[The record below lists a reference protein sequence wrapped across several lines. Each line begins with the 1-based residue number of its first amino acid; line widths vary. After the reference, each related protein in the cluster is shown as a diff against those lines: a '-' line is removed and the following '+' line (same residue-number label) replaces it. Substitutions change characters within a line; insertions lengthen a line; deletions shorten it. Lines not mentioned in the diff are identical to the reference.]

1 MKAIVYHQYG
11 SPEVLELQELDKPVP
26 KDDEVLVHV
35 HAASINILDW
45 YGISGLGIG
54 RIGGGLRRPKDPR
67 VGVDFAGVVEGV
79 GANVELFK
87 PGDEV
92 YGGRGGS
99 FAEYVTIGE
108 QRGIAPKPASVTFE
122 QAATVPVAG
131 LTALQGLRDKGQLQP
146 GQKVLIN
153 GASGGVGTF
162 AVQIAKAFGAE
173 VTAVCHTRH
182 VDAIR
187 SLGADHVVDYA
198 REDFTRSGQPYDL
211 VLDVSGGRPWREC
224 RRVLKPNATFVLIG
238 GPKTNRLIGPLAHII
253 RIRLASLRASQKVIF
268 FIANV
273 NREDLIFMNELLEA
287 GKVTPLID
295 RQYPLG
301 ELSQAMHHFA
311 EGHPHG
317 KIVITVPG
325 NKTYEST

>member
-1 MKAIVYHQYG
+1 MKAIVHHKYG
-11 SPEVLELQELDKPVP
+11 SPDVLELEDIDQPVAA
-26 KDDEVLVHV
+26 DDEVLVHV
-35 HAASINILDW
+35 HAASLNILDW
-45 YGISGLGIG
+45 YGISGLAIG

-67 VGVDFAGVVEGV
+67 VGVDFAGVVEEV
-79 GANVELFK
+79 GANVKLFK
-87 PGDEV
+87 PGHEV
-92 YGGRGGS
+92 YGGKSGS

-108 QRGIAPKPASVTFE
+108 QRGIAPKPPSIPFE

-131 LTALQGLRDKGQLQP
+131 LTALQGLRDKGQIQP

-187 SLGADHVVDYA
+187 SLGADYIIDYA
-198 REDFTRSGQPYDL
+198 REDFTRSGQRYDL
-211 VLDVSGGRPWREC
+211 MLDVSGGRSWWEC
-224 RRVLKPNATFVLIG
+224 RRVLKPNATLVLIG

-253 RIRLASLRASQKVIF
+253 RIRVAALRASQKVIF
-268 FIANV
+268 FIANL
-273 NREDLIFMNELLEA
+273 NREDLLFMNELLES
-287 GKVTPLID
+287 GKVIPFID
-295 RQYPLG
+295 QQYLLS
-301 ELSQAMHHFA
+301 ELPAAMRHFA

-317 KIVITVPG
+317 KIVI
-325 NKTYEST
+325 SM

>member
-1 MKAIVYHQYG
+1 MKAIVHHRYG
-11 SPEVLELQELDKPVP
+11 SPDVLELQEIDKPIVT
-26 KDDEVLVHV
+26 DDEVLVRV
-35 HAASINILDW
+35 HAASLNILDW

-79 GANVELFK
+79 GANVKLFK

-131 LTALQGLRDKGQLQP
+131 LTALQGLRDKGQIQP

-187 SLGADHVVDYA
+187 SLGADHVVDYV
-198 REDFTRSGQPYDL
+198 REDFTRTGQRYDL
-211 VLDVSGGRPWREC
+211 MLDVSGGRAWREC

-253 RIRLASLRASQKVIF
+253 RIRLAALRASQKVIF

-273 NREDLIFMNELLEA
+273 NREDLMFMNELIEA

-295 RQYPLG
+295 RQYPLS
-301 ELSQAMHHFA
+301 ELPQAMRHFA

-317 KIVITVPG
+317 KIVITVKQN
-325 NKTYEST
+325 NKT

>member
-1 MKAIVYHQYG
+1 MKAIVHHNYG
-11 SPEVLELQELDKPVP
+11 SPDVLELREIAKPVAA
-26 KDDEVLVHV
+26 DDEVLVRV

-45 YGISGLGIG
+45 YGIIGLGIA
-54 RIGGGLRRPKDPR
+54 RVGGGLRKPKDPR
-67 VGVDFAGVVEGV
+67 VGVDFAGVVEAV
-79 GANVELFK
+79 GANVKQFR

-99 FAEYVTIGE
+99 FAEYVTIRE
-108 QRGIAPKPASVTFE
+108 QRGIAPKSVNMTFE
-122 QAATVPVAG
+122 QAATIPVAG
-131 LTALQGLRDKGQLQP
+131 LTALQGLRDHGQIQP

-187 SLGADHVVDYA
+187 SLGADHVIDYA
-198 REDFTRSGQPYDL
+198 REDFTRSGQRYDL
-211 VLDVSGGRPWREC
+211 VLDVMGGRSWRDC
-224 RRVLKPNATFVLIG
+224 RRILNPNATFVLIG
-238 GPKTNRLIGPLAHII
+238 GPKTNRLIGPLTHIL
-253 RIRLASLRASQKVIF
+253 RIRLAALRASQKVIF

-273 NREDLIFMNELLEA
+273 NRKDLIFMNELFEA

-295 RQYPLG
+295 HQYTLS
-301 ELSQAMHHFA
+301 ELPQAMRHFA

-317 KIVITVPG
+317 KIVISVNG
-325 NKTYEST
+325 NNQQSKG

>member
-1 MKAIVYHQYG
+1 MKAIVHHNYG
-11 SPEVLELQELDKPVP
+11 SPNVLELREIEKPVVAA
-26 KDDEVLVHV
+26 DEVLVRV

-45 YGISGLGIG
+45 YGMTGLAIG
-54 RIGGGLRRPKDPR
+54 RIGGGLRKPKDPR

-79 GANVELFK
+79 GANVKLFK

-122 QAATVPVAG
+122 QAASVPVAG
-131 LTALQGLRDKGQLQP
+131 LTALQGLRDKGQIQS

-211 VLDVSGGRPWREC
+211 MLDVSGGRAWREC
-224 RRVLKPNATFVLIG
+224 RRILKPNATFVLIG

-253 RIRLASLRASQKVIF
+253 RIRLAALRASQKVIF
-268 FIANV
+268 FVANV

-295 RQYPLG
+295 CQYK
-301 ELSQAMHHFA
+301 LSEAPQAMRHFA

-317 KIVITVPG
+317 KIVITVPEN
-325 NKTYEST
+325 NKT

>member
-1 MKAIVYHQYG
+1 MKAIVHHKYG
-11 SPEVLELQELDKPVP
+11 SPDVLQLEEIDKPVAAAE
-26 KDDEVLVHV
+26 EVLVRV

-45 YGISGLGIG
+45 YGITGLGIA
-54 RIGGGLRRPKDPR
+54 RIGGGLRGPKDPR
-67 VGVDFAGVVEGV
+67 VGVDFAGVVEAV
-79 GANVELFK
+79 GANVKQFR

-99 FAEYVTIGE
+99 FAEYVKIRE
-108 QRGIAPKPASVTFE
+108 QGGIAPKPVSVTFA

-131 LTALQGLRDKGQLQP
+131 LTALQGLRDHGHLQP
-146 GQKVLIN
+146 GQQVLIN

-187 SLGADHVVDYA
+187 SLGADHLIDYVRA
-198 REDFTRSGQPYDL
+198 DFTRSGQRYDL
-211 VLDVSGGRPWREC
+211 LLDVMGGRSWREC
-224 RRVLKPNATFVLIG
+224 RRVLKPNATFVIIG

-253 RIRLASLRASQKVIF
+253 KIRLAALRASQKVTF
-268 FIANV
+268 FVANV
-273 NREDLIFMNELLEA
+273 NREDLLFMNELFEA

-295 RQYPLG
+295 RQYKLS
-301 ELSQAMHHFA
+301 ELPEAMRHFA

-317 KIVITVPG
+317 KIVI
-325 NKTYEST
+325 EI

>member
-1 MKAIVYHQYG
+1 MKAIVHHHYG
-11 SPEVLELQELDKPVP
+11 SPDVLELEDIDKPVAAA
-26 KDDEVLVHV
+26 DEVLVRV

-45 YGISGLGIG
+45 YGISGLAIG
-54 RIGGGLRRPKDPR
+54 RIGAGLRRPKDPR
-67 VGVDFAGVVEGV
+67 VGVDFAGVVEEV
-79 GANVELFK
+79 GANVKLFK

-108 QRGIAPKPASVTFE
+108 QGGIAPKPASVTFE

-131 LTALQGLRDKGQLQP
+131 LTALQGLRDKGQIQP

-182 VDAIR
+182 VEAIR

-198 REDFTRSGQPYDL
+198 REDFTRSGQRYDL
-211 VLDVSGGRPWREC
+211 MVDVSGGRPWREC
-224 RRVLKPNATFVLIG
+224 RRVLKPNATFILIG

-253 RIRLASLRASQKVIF
+253 RIRLGALRASQKVIF
-268 FIANV
+268 FIANL
-273 NREDLIFMNELLEA
+273 NREDLIFMNKLMEA
-287 GKVTPLID
+287 KKVTPLID
-295 RQYPLG
+295 CQYPLS
-301 ELSQAMHHFA
+301 EPSQAMHHFA

-317 KIVITVPG
+317 KIVITMPVH
-325 NKTYEST
+325 KT

>member
-1 MKAIVYHQYG
+1 MKAIVHHKYG
-11 SPEVLELQELDKPVP
+11 PPDVLELQEIDKPVAAA
-26 KDDEVLVHV
+26 DEVLVRV
-35 HAASINILDW
+35 HAASLNILDW
-45 YGISGLGIG
+45 YGISGLAIA

-67 VGVDFAGVVEGV
+67 VGVDFAGVVESV
-79 GANVELFK
+79 GANVRLFK

-99 FAEYVTIGE
+99 FAEYVAIGE
-108 QRGIAPKPASVTFE
+108 QRGIAPKPAGITFE

-131 LTALQGLRDKGQLQP
+131 LTALQGLRDKGQIQA

-162 AVQIAKAFGAE
+162 AVQIAKALGAE

-187 SLGADHVVDYA
+187 SLGADHIIDYA
-198 REDFTRSGQPYDL
+198 REDFTRNGQCFDL
-211 VLDVSGGRPWREC
+211 VLDVMGGRSWRDF
-224 RRVLKPNATFVLIG
+224 RRVLNPNATFVLIG
-238 GPKTNRLIGPLAHII
+238 GPKTNLLIGPLAHII
-253 RIRLASLRASQKVIF
+253 RIRLAALRASQKVVF

-273 NREDLIFMNELLEA
+273 NRKDLIFMNELMEA

-295 RQYPLG
+295 RQYKLS
-301 ELSQAMHHFA
+301 ELPQAMRHFA

-317 KIVITVPG
+317 KIVITVV
-325 NKTYEST
+325 

>member
-1 MKAIVYHQYG
+1 MIMKAIVHHQYG
-11 SPEVLELQELDKPVP
+11 PPDVLKLQEIDKPVA
-26 KDDEVLVHV
+26 KEDEVLVRV

-45 YGISGLGIG
+45 YGISGLALG

-67 VGVDFAGVVEGV
+67 VGVDFAGVVERV
-79 GANVELFK
+79 GANVKQFK

-99 FAEYVTIGE
+99 FAEYVTIRE
-108 QRGIAPKPASVTFE
+108 QGGIAPKSVNMTFE
-122 QAATVPVAG
+122 QAAAVPVAG
-131 LTALQGLRDKGQLQP
+131 LTALQGLRDKGQIQP

-173 VTAVCHTRH
+173 VTGVCHTRH

-187 SLGADHVVDYA
+187 SLGVDHIIDYA
-198 REDFTRSGQPYDL
+198 REDFTRSGQRYDL
-211 VLDVSGGRPWREC
+211 VLDVMGGRSWRDF
-224 RRVLKPNATFVLIG
+224 RRVLNPNATFVLIG

-253 RIRLASLRASQKVIF
+253 RIRLAALRASQKVIF

-273 NREDLIFMNELLEA
+273 NREDLLFMNELFEA

-295 RQYPLG
+295 RQYKLS
-301 ELSQAMHHFA
+301 ELPQAMRHFA
-311 EGHPHG
+311 EDHPHG
-317 KIVITVPG
+317 KIVITVV
-325 NKTYEST
+325 

>member
-1 MKAIVYHQYG
+1 MKAIVHYSYG
-11 SPEVLELQELDKPVP
+11 SPDVLELREIDKPVP
-26 KDDEVLVHV
+26 ADDEVLVRV
-35 HAASINILDW
+35 HAASLNILDW
-45 YGISGLGIG
+45 YGISGLAIG

-79 GANVELFK
+79 GANVKLFK

-99 FAEYVTIGE
+99 FAEYVTIRE
-108 QRGIAPKPASVTFE
+108 QRGIAPKPAGVTFE

-131 LTALQGLRDKGQLQP
+131 LTALQGLRDHGQIQP

-173 VTAVCHTRH
+173 VTGVCHTRH
-182 VDAIR
+182 IDAIR
-187 SLGADHVVDYA
+187 SLGADHIFDYA
-198 REDFTRSGQPYDL
+198 REDFTRSGQRYDL
-211 VLDVSGGRPWREC
+211 VLDVMGGRSWRDF
-224 RRVLKPNATFVLIG
+224 RRVLNPNATFVLIG

-253 RIRLASLRASQKVIF
+253 RIRLAALRASQKVSF

-273 NREDLIFMNELLEA
+273 NREDLLFMNELLEA
-287 GKVTPLID
+287 GKVTPFID
-295 RQYPLG
+295 RQYALS
-301 ELSQAMHHFA
+301 ELPQAMRHFA

-317 KIVITVPG
+317 KIVIEV
-325 NKTYEST
+325 

>member
-1 MKAIVYHQYG
+1 
-11 SPEVLELQELDKPVP
+11 
-26 KDDEVLVHV
+26 
-35 HAASINILDW
+35 
-45 YGISGLGIG
+45 
-54 RIGGGLRRPKDPR
+54 
-67 VGVDFAGVVEGV
+67 VVEGV
-79 GANVELFK
+79 GANVKLFK

-99 FAEYVTIGE
+99 FAEYVTIRE
-108 QRGIAPKPASVTFE
+108 QRGIAPKPAGVTFE

-131 LTALQGLRDKGQLQP
+131 LTALQGLRDKGQIQP

-198 REDFTRSGQPYDL
+198 REDFTRSGQRYDL
-211 VLDVSGGRPWREC
+211 MLDVAGGRSWREC

-253 RIRLASLRASQKVIF
+253 RIRLAALRASQKVIF
-268 FIANV
+268 FIANM
-273 NREDLIFMNELLEA
+273 NREDLMFMNELMEA

-295 RQYPLG
+295 RQYPLS
-301 ELSQAMHHFA
+301 ELPAAMRHFA

-317 KIVITVPG
+317 KIVITV
-325 NKTYEST
+325 E

>member
-1 MKAIVYHQYG
+1 MKAIVHYKYG
-11 SPEVLELQELDKPVP
+11 SPNVLELQDIDKPVAA
-26 KDDEVLVHV
+26 DDEVLVRV
-35 HAASINILDW
+35 HAASLNILDW
-45 YGISGLGIG
+45 YGISGLALG
-54 RIGGGLRRPKDPR
+54 RIGGGFRQPKDPR

-79 GANVELFK
+79 GANVKLFK

-99 FAEYVTIGE
+99 FAEYVTIRE
-108 QRGIAPKPASVTFE
+108 QGGIAPKPAGVIFE
-122 QAATVPVAG
+122 QAATIPVAG
-131 LTALQGLRDKGQLQP
+131 LTALQGLRDKGQIQP

-153 GASGGVGTF
+153 GASGGVGAF
-162 AVQIAKAFGAE
+162 AVQIAKAFGAD

-198 REDFTRSGQPYDL
+198 RQDFTRSEQRYDL
-211 VLDVSGGRPWREC
+211 MLDIAGGRSWREC
-224 RRVLKPNATFVLIG
+224 RRVLQPNATLVLIG
-238 GPKTNRLIGPLAHII
+238 GPKTNRLIGPLAHILK
-253 RIRLASLRASQKVIF
+253 IRLAALRASQKVIF

-273 NREDLIFMNELLEA
+273 NRADLLFMNELMES

-295 RQYPLG
+295 RQYLLS
-301 ELSQAMHHFA
+301 ELPAAMHHFA

-317 KIVITVPG
+317 KIVITV
-325 NKTYEST
+325 S

>member
-1 MKAIVYHQYG
+1 MKAIVHHQYG
-11 SPEVLELQELDKPVP
+11 PPDVLKLQEIDKPVP
-26 KDDEVLVHV
+26 KEDELLVRV

-45 YGISGLGIG
+45 YGITGLGIA
-54 RIGGGLRRPKDPR
+54 RVGGGFRKPKDPR

-79 GANVELFK
+79 GANVKLFK

-92 YGGRGGS
+92 YGGRSGS
-99 FAEYVTIGE
+99 FAEYVTIRE
-108 QRGIAPKPASVTFE
+108 QRGIAPKPAGVTFE

-131 LTALQGLRDKGQLQP
+131 LTALQGLRDNGQIQP

-162 AVQIAKAFGAE
+162 AVQIAQAFGAE
-173 VTAVCHTRH
+173 VTGVCHTRH
-182 VDAIR
+182 IDAIR
-187 SLGADHVVDYA
+187 SLGADHIIDYA
-198 REDFTRSGQPYDL
+198 REDFTRSGQRYDL
-211 VLDVSGGRPWREC
+211 VLDVMGGRSWRDF
-224 RRVLKPNATFVLIG
+224 RRVLNPNATFVLIG

-253 RIRLASLRASQKVIF
+253 RIRLAALRASQKVIF

-273 NREDLIFMNELLEA
+273 NREDLLFMNELMEA

-295 RQYPLG
+295 RQYKLS
-301 ELSQAMHHFA
+301 ELSQAMRHFA

-317 KIVITVPG
+317 KIVITMV
-325 NKTYEST
+325 

>member
-1 MKAIVYHQYG
+1 MKAIVHHKYG
-11 SPEVLELQELDKPVP
+11 SPDVLEVEEIDKPVAAA
-26 KDDEVLVHV
+26 DDVLVRV
-35 HAASINILDW
+35 RAASINILDW
-45 YGISGLGIG
+45 YGISGLAIG

-67 VGVDFAGVVEGV
+67 LGVDFAGVVEAV
-79 GANVELFK
+79 GANVKLFK

-99 FAEYVTIGE
+99 FAEYVTIREEG
-108 QRGIAPKPASVTFE
+108 GIAPKPASVTFE

-131 LTALQGLRDKGQLQP
+131 LTALQALRDHGQIQP

-162 AVQIAKAFGAE
+162 AVQIAKALGAE

-187 SLGADHVVDYA
+187 SLGADHIVDYA
-198 REDFTRSGQPYDL
+198 REDFTRSGERYDL
-211 VLDVSGGRPWREC
+211 ILDVSGGRAWREC

-253 RIRLASLRASQKVIF
+253 KIRVAALRASQKVSF
-268 FIANV
+268 FIANI
-273 NREDLIFMNELLEA
+273 NKEDLMFMNELMVA
-287 GKVTPLID
+287 GEVRPLID
-295 RQYPLG
+295 CQYPLS
-301 ELSQAMHHFA
+301 ESARAMHHFA

-317 KIVITVPG
+317 KIVITVP
-325 NKTYEST
+325 

>member
-1 MKAIVYHQYG
+1 MKAIVYHKYG
-11 SPEVLELQELDKPVP
+11 SPDVLELQEIDKPVAA
-26 KDDEVLVHV
+26 DDEVLVRV
-35 HAASINILDW
+35 HAASLNILDW
-45 YGISGLGIG
+45 YGISGLAIG

-79 GANVELFK
+79 GVNVKLFR

-99 FAEYVTIGE
+99 FAEYVTIRE

-131 LTALQGLRDKGQLQP
+131 LTALQGLRDKGQIQP

-162 AVQIAKAFGAE
+162 AVQIAKAFGVE

-182 VDAIR
+182 VEAIR

-198 REDFTRSGQPYDL
+198 REDFTRSEERYDL
-211 VLDVSGGRPWREC
+211 ILDVSGGRSWREF

-253 RIRLASLRASQKVIF
+253 RIRLAALRASQKVIF
-268 FIANV
+268 FVANV
-273 NREDLIFMNELLEA
+273 NREDLILMNELLEA

-295 RQYPLG
+295 RQYKLS
-301 ELSQAMHHFA
+301 ELSQAMRHFA

-317 KIVITVPG
+317 KIVITVEHSVD
-325 NKTYEST
+325 K

>member
-1 MKAIVYHQYG
+1 MIMKAIVHHKYG
-11 SPEVLELQELDKPVP
+11 SADVLELQEIDKPVAAH
-26 KDDEVLVHV
+26 DEVLVRV

-45 YGISGLGIG
+45 YGISGLAIG

-79 GANVELFK
+79 GANVKLFK

-131 LTALQGLRDKGQLQP
+131 LTALQGLRDKGQIQP

-162 AVQIAKAFGAE
+162 AVQIAKALGAK

-198 REDFTRSGQPYDL
+198 REDFTRSGQRYDL
-211 VLDVSGGRPWREC
+211 MLDVSGGQSWRDY
-224 RRVLKPNATFVLIG
+224 RRALKPNATFVLIG

-253 RIRLASLRASQKVIF
+253 RIRLAALRASQKVLF
-268 FIANV
+268 FVANL
-273 NREDLIFMNELLEA
+273 NRDDFMFMNELMET
-287 GKVTPLID
+287 GRVTPLID
-295 RQYPLG
+295 CKYPLS
-301 ELSQAMHHFA
+301 ESSQAMRHFA

-317 KIVITVPG
+317 KIVISVP
-325 NKTYEST
+325 